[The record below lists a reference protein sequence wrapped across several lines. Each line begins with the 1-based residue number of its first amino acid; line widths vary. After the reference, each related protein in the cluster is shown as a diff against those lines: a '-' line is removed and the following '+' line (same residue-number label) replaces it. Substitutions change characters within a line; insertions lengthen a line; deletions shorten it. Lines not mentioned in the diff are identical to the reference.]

1 MPAAHDATT
10 SVLWLSLLPFA
21 GAVILAWVPR
31 SGRKLSAWIAGITSL
46 GALAVVLFAAP
57 AVFDGT
63 VLRWSITWVPQLGLD
78 FGLRM
83 DGLAWLFA
91 LMITAIGALVV
102 LYAAYYL
109 SPDDPAPR
117 FFQFLLLFMGAMLG
131 LVLADN
137 LLLMVVFWEGTSLAS
152 FLLIGYWSHREDA
165 REGAKMAL
173 TITGAGGLALLAGV
187 VIIGH
192 IVGSYRLDDVLAAG
206 ATVRAHPLYLP
217 ALLLVLAGA
226 FTKSA
231 QFPLHFWLPYAMA
244 APTPV
249 SAYLHSATMVK
260 AGVFLLARFYPV
272 LGQSDEW
279 FWIVSLTGLA
289 TLIIGAAFAIFQH
302 DLKGLLAYSTI
313 SHLGLITLLFG
324 LDDPM
329 GVVAGVFHLL
339 NHATFKASLFMAV
352 GIIDHE
358 TGSRDMRRLSGL
370 RRTMPWTAA
379 LGIVA
384 AAAMAGVPLLNGFLS
399 KEMFFG
405 VAVTQG
411 GGIMGYV
418 LPIGATL
425 AGIFSVAYS
434 TRFIHDV
441 FFGPPPTKLDRVPH
455 EPPRFM
461 RVPVDILVIA
471 CLAVGVAPALTVGTI
486 LPVAAAAV
494 LQGPLPEYS
503 LALWHGFNLPLAMSV
518 VALIGGVALYFG
530 LRRMIDLHAVTRL
543 ARGGREIFLFVTMRA
558 ISAARSLTLALQN
571 GSLQRYLFLL
581 VIMALLAGALPWL
594 TGGAGAWRAPREAG
608 PVVPSLVV
616 LLVAGMA
623 AALAATIVHRRRL
636 HAVLLLGAVG
646 LIVSWL
652 FVALSAPDLALT
664 QLLVEVV
671 TIVLMLLAL
680 HWLPQTSP
688 NERWP
693 LRRRVHAVIAVAAG
707 LGMAALSYALMML
720 PSDSIAPYYLAHAKS
735 LGGGANVVN
744 VMLVDFRAFDTLGE
758 IAVLGIA
765 ALVVAALLRD
775 PQRSARAHVRAWPRA
790 SMADSHP
797 LMMEMGARLLLPFAV
812 IVAIFLFLR
821 GHNQPGGGFIA
832 GLAFAIGLILQ
843 YLANGRQWT
852 DARLPSDFRPWIGW
866 GLVLAALTGLG
877 SLLLGSP
884 LLTST
889 YDYPRVPLIGAVP
902 LTSALPFDLGVF
914 LAVVGATMVMLS
926 SIGRLE
932 DETALPPAA
941 GEKQEEAA

>member
-1 MPAAHDATT
+1 MNLLLLLA
-10 SVLWLSLLPFA
+10 LLPFLGA
-21 GAVILAWVPR
+21 GVLAWVPNAQR
-31 SGRKLSAWIAGITSL
+31 RLAAWVAGAAALGSA
-46 GALAVVLFAAP
+46 ALVLLAAP
-57 AVFDGT
+57 AVFGGE
-63 VLRWSITWVPQLGLD
+63 VLRWSVPWVPLLD
-78 FGLRM
+78 LAFGLRL
-83 DGLAWLFA
+83 DGLSWLFA
-91 LMITAIGALVV
+91 LMITGIGALVV

-109 SPDDPAPR
+109 AADDPPAR

-152 FLLIGYWSHREDA
+152 FLLIGYWHQREDA

-187 VIIGH
+187 IIIGE

-279 FWIVSLTGLA
+279 FWIVSVTGLA

-302 DLKGLLAYSTI
+302 DLKALLAYSTV

-324 LDDPM
+324 LDDPV

-339 NHATFKASLFMAV
+339 NHATFKASLFMAA

-358 TGSRDMRRLSGL
+358 TGTRDMRRLSGL

-379 LGIVA
+379 LGVVA

-405 VAVTQG
+405 VAVSQG
-411 GGIMGYV
+411 GLMSYV
-418 LPIGATL
+418 LPVGATI

-461 RVPVDILVIA
+461 RVPVEILVVG
-471 CLAVGVAPALTVGTI
+471 CLAVGIAPALTVGTI
-486 LPVAAAAV
+486 LPVAAAAA

-518 VALIGGVALYFG
+518 VALVGGVALYFG
-530 LRRMIDLHAVTRL
+530 LRRFIDLHAVTRL
-543 ARGGREIFLFVTMRA
+543 ARGGREAFVFATTRA
-558 ISAARSLTLALQN
+558 IDAARWLTLALQN
-571 GSLQRYLFLL
+571 GSLQRYLFFL
-581 VIMALLAGALPWL
+581 VLMVLLAGALPWL
-594 TGGAGAWRAPREAG
+594 AGSAGAWRAPREAG
-608 PVVPSLVV
+608 PLVPSLLV

-623 AALAATIVHRRRL
+623 VAVAATLVYRRRL

-693 LRRRVHAVIAVAAG
+693 LRRKVHALVAAAAG
-707 LGMAALSYALMML
+707 LGTAALAYALMML
-720 PSDSIAPYYLAHAKS
+720 PSDSIAPYYLENAKS

-758 IAVLGIA
+758 ITVLGIA
-765 ALVVAALLRD
+765 ALIIAALLRD
-775 PQRSARAHVRAWPRA
+775 PRRSARAHVRAWPHA

-797 LMMEMGARLLLPFAV
+797 LMLEMGARMLLPFSAM
-812 IVAIFLFLR
+812 IAAFLFLR
-821 GHNQPGGGFIA
+821 GHNEPGGGFIA
-832 GLAFAIGLILQ
+832 GLAFSIGLILQ

-852 DARLPSDFRPWIGW
+852 DARLSGDFRTWV
-866 GLVLAALTGLG
+866 GLGLMLAALTGLG
-877 SLLLGSP
+877 SLLVGSP
-884 LLTST
+884 FLTSS
-889 YDYPRVPLIGAVP
+889 YDYPRLPLIGAVP

-914 LAVVGATMVMLS
+914 LAVVGATLVMLS
-926 SIGRLE
+926 TIGRLE
-932 DETALPPAA
+932 DETALPADGAEQGATPPAA
-941 GEKQEEAA
+941 GEVR